1 MSSINSNGKKQPEIE
16 IRQMEIDD
24 IPAVYHLGE
33 DLFTSEDSPMLYRTW
48 DPYEVVECFA
58 SDPEYCLVGE
68 ANGKIVGFL
77 LATTFE
83 KEGTAWKKYG
93 YVSWM
98 GIEENLQRVHLGRR
112 LYRRVEEIL
121 QDDGVRMIIADTEGD
136 NERAI
141 AFFKAMGFS
150 PRSEHVWLA
159 KTLQRPTNKGIKP
172 EQADITTKELPQSET
187 AKIVKKS
194 VIPYS
199 PSSKK
204 RALHKTEKKPS
215 NKPDEAHK
223 I

>member
-1 MSSINSNGKKQPEIE
+1 MSSLNGSGKKTPEIE

-33 DLFTSEDSPMLYRTW
+33 KLFTSEDSPMLYRTW

-58 SDPEYCLVGE
+58 SDPEFCLVGE
-68 ANGKIVGFL
+68 ADEKIVGFL

-98 GIEENLQRVHLGRR
+98 GIEENLQRANLGRR

-121 QDDGVRMIIADTEGD
+121 QDEGVRMIMADTEGD
-136 NERAI
+136 NEGAI
-141 AFFKAMGFS
+141 SFFKAMGFS

-159 KTLQRPTNKGIKP
+159 KTLQRPTKKVIKP
-172 EQADITTKELPQSET
+172 EQSDITNVELHQPGATQV
-187 AKIVKKS
+187 IKKPA
-194 VIPYS
+194 IPYS
-199 PSSKK
+199 PISKK
-204 RALHKTEKKPS
+204 RAFRKTEKKPS
-215 NKPDEAHK
+215 TSSK
-223 I
+223 ISEE